1 MRVLCVTPMYPE
13 PTNPAF
19 GSFVAHL
26 NRGLEQH
33 ADVKVDVIRRRAG
46 RRGAMSYVD
55 LIKSAGRSLR
65 RGEHHDLVVGHYLG
79 PSAGVALTLSKIL
92 RLPLVLT
99 AHGSDI
105 EAARWRGPRLLMQQL
120 MRWADGL
127 HLVSRD
133 LEVRATELLGELPTT
148 RLIQS
153 MGVDLERF
161 APVAE
166 MPPPTRTTCR
176 ILAVAHLVQS
186 KGWADLV
193 ATVATLKARG
203 HDIEL
208 VGYGGGD
215 SAWVRRL
222 AHDHGVG
229 DLIRLRGNCSP
240 DMMPEIYQ
248 DADIVLVAS
257 HREGFGLVGLE
268 AMACGRPLVA
278 TASGGPMDYLEPDI
292 NALVVSPGDVGAS
305 ADAVGRL
312 LEDDALV
319 SRLVRHGRQ
328 TAARFG
334 VDAAAKAVG
343 RFYAAIAATG

>member
-26 NRGLEQH
+26 NRGLERH
-33 ADVKVDVIRRRAG
+33 ADVQVDVIRRRAG
-46 RRGAMSYVD
+46 RRGVMSYVG
-55 LIKSAGRSLR
+55 LMTAAARSLR
-65 RGEHHDLVVGHYLG
+65 HGARHDLVVGHYLG
-79 PSAGVALTLSKIL
+79 PSAGIALILSRIT
-92 RLPLVLT
+92 RLPLILT

-105 EAARWRGPRLLMQQL
+105 EVARWSGPRVLIQQL
-120 MRWADGL
+120 VRRANGL

-133 LEVRATELLGELPTT
+133 LEERATELLGPLPEK

-153 MGVDLERF
+153 MGVDLDRF
-161 APVAE
+161 ARVAE
-166 MPPPTRTTCR
+166 TSPPNRGKR
-176 ILAVAHLVQS
+176 RLLAVAHLVQA

-193 ATVATLKARG
+193 AAIATLKAR
-203 HDIEL
+203 DYDVEL

-222 AHDHGVG
+222 AHDHGVA
-229 DLIRLRGNCSP
+229 DRIRLRGICSP
-240 DMMPEIYQ
+240 DMLPEIYQ
-248 DADIVLVAS
+248 DAEIVLVGS

-278 TASGGPMDYLEPDI
+278 TASGGPMDYLEPDG
-292 NALVVSPGDVGAS
+292 NALVVPPGDAGAI

-312 LEDDALV
+312 LEDEALAA
-319 SRLVRHGRQ
+319 RLIRRGRE
-328 TAARFG
+328 TAKRFG
-334 VDAAAKAVG
+334 VGSAARAVGDFYAQVAAAG
-343 RFYAAIAATG
+343 